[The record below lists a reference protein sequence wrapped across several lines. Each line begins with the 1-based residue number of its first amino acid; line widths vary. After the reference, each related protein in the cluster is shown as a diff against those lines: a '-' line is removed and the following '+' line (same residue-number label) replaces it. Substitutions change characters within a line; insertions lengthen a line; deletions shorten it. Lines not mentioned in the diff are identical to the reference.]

1 MRRHG
6 FGLHSY
12 ISCQLP
18 FAGTVKG
25 ENTSVDEVGYILKK
39 NSYDR
44 PESLEMNFQTMLLI
58 LKWETTYQLFFSG

>member
-1 MRRHG
+1 M
-6 FGLHSY
+6 LLDY
-12 ISCQLP
+12 IRTFLVSFL
-18 FAGTVKG
+18 AGTVKG
-25 ENTSVDEVGYILKK
+25 EKTSVDDVVGYILKK